1 MESANSLQTSE
12 KLSQI
17 MEKINDTCNALISAL
32 EVNAQSVGEYGGSVA
47 HQISTEYV
55 DILIQNILKLKYHLL
70 RMRKEL
76 RNWLISSK
84 EELECII
91 SWLLDI
97 VDTID
102 SLCLNDWYLR
112 NEFSFATD
120 ELKNLITQMLDEIQ
134 VSVAA

>member
-1 MESANSLQTSE
+1 MESSNSLQTSE
-12 KLSQI
+12 KLSQL
-17 MEKINDTCNALISAL
+17 MEQINNTCNALISAL

-55 DILIQNILKLKYHLL
+55 DILIKNILKLKYHLI
-70 RMRKEL
+70 RMEKEL
-76 RNWLISSK
+76 KNGLISSK
-84 EELECII
+84 EELKCII
-91 SWLLDI
+91 SWLLNI

-102 SLCLNDWYLR
+102 SLCLNDWYFR

-134 VSVAA
+134 VSVVA